1 MRVSL
6 EQPLPMFQN
15 LWLRR
20 LEMPLTSKVEELL
33 SVTLVAILLD
43 CLLQIFPWNRSI
55 CHTRLRPSHPRK
67 EPLGTNCIAHAIC
80 DVSTTLWLHVVRL
93 IMSLVSASFSNHAT
107 ALNLSSPPAVLFR
120 PSPCSSTAS
129 LSVVSPTLVTTR
141 FPRLLL
147 SKKNLWY
154 SK

>member
-1 MRVSL
+1 MYAVSLMRVSL

-55 CHTRLRPSHPRK
+55 CHTRLRPSHPPKRTPGNQLYCPCDMRCFNNSVAACGAVDH
-67 EPLGTNCIAHAIC
+67 EPCFRLFLEPCHCFEPFFSSCRPLPPFSLLFNC
-80 DVSTTLWLHVVRL
+80 LP
-93 IMSLVSASFSNHAT
+93 FSCLPDIGNDT
-107 ALNLSSPPAVLFR
+107 FSSP
-120 PSPCSSTAS
+120 SPQ
-129 LSVVSPTLVTTR
+129 
-141 FPRLLL
+141 
-147 SKKNLWY
+147 
-154 SK
+154 